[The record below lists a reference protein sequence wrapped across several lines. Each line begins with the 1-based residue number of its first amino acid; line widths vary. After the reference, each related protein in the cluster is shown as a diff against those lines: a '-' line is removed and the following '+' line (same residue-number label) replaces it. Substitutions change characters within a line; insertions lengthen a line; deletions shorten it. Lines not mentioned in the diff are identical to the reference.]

1 MARYFICDQMVPFL
15 VIRDL
20 LKSQEDVKTLTEN
33 ITTKTLVVWGEHDK
47 VSTQRLCT
55 CII

>member
-1 MARYFICDQMVPFL
+1 MVTFL

-33 ITTKTLVVWGEHDK
+33 ITAKTLVVWGEHDK
-47 VSTQRLCT
+47 VRLCICVNKLT
-55 CII
+55 NAYLRGL